1 MIVIIDNYDSFT
13 YNLVQYAGTI
23 DPDLTVVRNDSTG
36 VKGIAA
42 LDPAHI
48 ILSPGPGRPA
58 DAGICTNVV
67 RELGRRVPILGVCLG
82 HQCVGEA
89 FGARVVRAPFG
100 LCTGRRPRRGSSG
113 PARSFRPRNAFCRAL
128 PFAGGGARFAPRRT
142 GRGRRDRRQRRDGG
156 QARELSGVR
165 RPVPPRVAPDR
176 TRFSDHA
183 KLLSYRGRTFINE
196 ANT

>member
-100 LCTGRRPRRGSSG
+100 PVHGKKT
-113 PARSFRPRNAFCRAL
+113 PARI
-128 PFAGGGARFAPRRT
+128 
-142 GRGRRDRRQRRDGG
+142 
-156 QARELSGVR
+156 
-165 RPVPPRVAPDR
+165 VAPCPV
-176 TRFSDHA
+176 FSGLPKRLFVGRYHSLVVERDSLPAELAVVAETDDGVVMAVRHVSYPVFGVQFHPES
-183 KLLSYRGRTFINE
+183 LLTEHGFRIMQNFLSYTGEGGRS
-196 ANT
+196 